1 MAISSS
7 VSGSPES
14 AATDIEPP
22 CVTPTRAISH
32 RTSTI
37 LFVRAGGRCQ
47 RRGCNARLFEH
58 HLSKQPGNFAD
69 RAHIVAF
76 SEGGPRGN
84 DGPRPPDI
92 NEVDNL
98 MALCKACHKEIDD
111 HSKGLVQDI
120 KPQKKRVKKSGSR
133 MMRKDGGLG
142 RTAFRYV

>member
-14 AATDIEPP
+14 DATDIEPP

-58 HLSKQPGNFAD
+58 HLSDPLGAAD
-69 RAHIVAF
+69 EGFYAACLGLARSPVPAHGAVAA
-76 SEGGPRGN
+76 
-84 DGPRPPDI
+84 
-92 NEVDNL
+92 VA
-98 MALCKACHKEIDD
+98 MAEAAEAAALAKID
-111 HSKGLVQDI
+111 
-120 KPQKKRVKKSGSR
+120 
-133 MMRKDGGLG
+133 
-142 RTAFRYV
+142 A